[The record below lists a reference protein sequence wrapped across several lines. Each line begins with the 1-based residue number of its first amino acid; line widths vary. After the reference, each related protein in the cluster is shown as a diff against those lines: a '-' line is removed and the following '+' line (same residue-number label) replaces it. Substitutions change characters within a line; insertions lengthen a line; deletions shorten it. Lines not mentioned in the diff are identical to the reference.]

1 MLREE
6 LSEEKRK
13 EYDVLTVNM
22 MGEIEEELAK
32 LPERKKGQLDGP
44 GDKVYRDISNK
55 YLPEIRRILGTVK
68 KLNEQRDLETAE
80 VVKIGHW

>member
-22 MGEIEEELAK
+22 MGELEEELAK

>member
-13 EYDVLTVNM
+13 EYDALIANM

-32 LPERKKGQLDGP
+32 LPERRKEQLDGP

-68 KLNEQRDLETAE
+68 K
-80 VVKIGHW
+80 

>member
-80 VVKIGHW
+80 GVKIGHW

>member
-13 EYDVLTVNM
+13 EYDALTANM

-32 LPERKKGQLDGP
+32 LPERRKEQLDGP
-44 GDKVYRDISNK
+44 RDKVYRDISNK

-68 KLNEQRDLETAE
+68 KQ
-80 VVKIGHW
+80 K

>member
-13 EYDVLTVNM
+13 EYDALTANM

-32 LPERKKGQLDGP
+32 LPERRKEQLDGP
-44 GDKVYRDISNK
+44 RDKVYRDISNK

-68 KLNEQRDLETAE
+68 K
-80 VVKIGHW
+80 

>member
-13 EYDVLTVNM
+13 EYDALTAEM

-32 LPERKKGQLDGP
+32 LPRRKGQLDGP
-44 GDKVYRDISNK
+44 EDKVYRDISNK
-55 YLPEIRRILGTVK
+55 YLPEIRRILGTAK
-68 KLNEQRDLETAE
+68 K
-80 VVKIGHW
+80 

>member
-13 EYDVLTVNM
+13 EYDALTANM

-32 LPERKKGQLDGP
+32 LPERRKEQLDGP

-68 KLNEQRDLETAE
+68 KQQ
-80 VVKIGHW
+80 

>member
-13 EYDVLTVNM
+13 EYDALIANM

-32 LPERKKGQLDGP
+32 LPERRKEQLDGP
-44 GDKVYRDISNK
+44 RDKVYRDISNK

-68 KLNEQRDLETAE
+68 K
-80 VVKIGHW
+80 

>member
-13 EYDVLTVNM
+13 EYDALTANM

-32 LPERKKGQLDGP
+32 LPERRKEQLDGP

-68 KLNEQRDLETAE
+68 K
-80 VVKIGHW
+80 

>member
-13 EYDVLTVNM
+13 EYDALTAKM

-32 LPERKKGQLDGP
+32 LPKRRKGQLDGP
-44 GDKVYRDISNK
+44 RDKVYRDVSDK
-55 YLPEIRRILGTVK
+55 YLPKIRRILGTAK
-68 KLNEQRDLETAE
+68 K
-80 VVKIGHW
+80 